1 MCVCVCAVRHTAI
14 QRTLHKTHHVRH
26 TEIIHI
32 HTSHQGAESGIGGVG
47 NKKVTSKCQAP
58 VLETELRGRYFVPM
72 TTGGS
77 KVCGR

>member
-1 MCVCVCAVRHTAI
+1 VNAC
-14 QRTLHKTHHVRH
+14 
-26 TEIIHI
+26 E
-32 HTSHQGAESGIGGVG
+32 QGGESGIGDEG